1 MRAIA
6 DHINEIEP
14 NYIKLSDANLVAKPM
29 SLNVVCKGETLDDLL
44 PEAFAFVVREAS
56 KRV

>member
-14 NYIKLSDANLVAKPM
+14 NYVKLSDANLVAKPM
-29 SLNVVCKGETLDDLL
+29 SLNVVY
-44 PEAFAFVVREAS
+44 
-56 KRV
+56 KRGNVGRPIARSICCSS

>member
-14 NYIKLSDANLVAKPM
+14 NYVKLSDANLVAKLM
-29 SLNVVCKGETLDDLL
+29 SLNVVCKKG
-44 PEAFAFVVREAS
+44 
-56 KRV
+56 KR

>member
-14 NYIKLSDANLVAKPM
+14 NYVKLSDANLVAKPM
-29 SLNVVCKGETLDDLL
+29 SFKRRLQKGNVGRPIARSICC
-44 PEAFAFVVREAS
+44 S
-56 KRV
+56 S